1 MKNYE
6 TLKQMTGVYN
16 KYADNSWCYAEFFT
30 YVRGAGTDSHVRIPM
45 AVMQF
50 KDYPAYVDKLIA
62 DATLKGVEL
71 SFVGCGFNYSSRD
84 EIKG

>member
-16 KYADNSWCYAEFFT
+16 KHPDNSWCYAQFFT
-30 YVRGAGTDSHVRIPM
+30 YVRGAGLDSHKRLPM

-62 DATLKGVEL
+62 TAKLDGVEL
-71 SFVGCGFNYSSRD
+71 SFIGCGFNYSSRD
-84 EIKG
+84 EIKA